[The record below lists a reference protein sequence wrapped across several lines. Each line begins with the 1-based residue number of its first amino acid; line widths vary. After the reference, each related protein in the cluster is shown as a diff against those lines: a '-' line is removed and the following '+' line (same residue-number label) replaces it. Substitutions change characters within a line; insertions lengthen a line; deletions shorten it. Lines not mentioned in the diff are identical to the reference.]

1 MLVEETLVSSWIDLN
16 FSNYRLTCSK
26 SCFLAR
32 PTGKLS
38 FLEIGTRRSRPE
50 LTRAVNSSL
59 SPIAVNKH
67 RTYMWSLYLEIQCIQ
82 YSGL

>member
-50 LTRAVNSSL
+50 LTEQLTQAFL
-59 SPIAVNKH
+59 
-67 RTYMWSLYLEIQCIQ
+67 Q
-82 YSGL
+82 